1 MDNRNQ
7 HFAVTL
13 KSIRNARKWSLDRAA
28 QATGVSKAML
38 GQIERGESSPTLATL
53 WKIAEGFETALSTFI
68 EPKPLDNQDERV
80 RSATMLRRKPVSDA
94 MLMASMFAYDER
106 FGFEMI
112 ELTLMPGY
120 ERVAEPHEQGT
131 TEHVIVVKGDME
143 LLLNG
148 EWLMMPEGSAL
159 RFPAN
164 CEHGYR
170 NLSDQPVVFHNL
182 IHHANISREN

>member
-1 MDNRNQ
+1 MEDRNQ

-13 KSIRNARKWSLDRAA
+13 KAIRKAKKWSLDRAS

-68 EPKPLDNQDERV
+68 EPKPADNQDARV
-80 RSATMLRRKPVSDA
+80 RTATELRRKPVSDD
-94 MLMASMFAYDER
+94 MLMASMFTYDER

-120 ERVAEPHEQGT
+120 ERIADPHEQGT

-148 EWLMMPEGSAL
+148 EWLPMPEGSAL
-159 RFPAN
+159 RFAAD
-164 CEHGYR
+164 CIHGYR
-170 NLSDQPVVFHNL
+170 NLNDQPAVFHNL
-182 IHHANISREN
+182 IHHAKISPDR